1 MLLHK
6 SSSPQSSSAVLR
18 TQSSDSENL
27 RSSRSLIRK
36 VLGESLLKLQ
46 EEPTKCTRSIRW
58 ELGAC
63 WVQHLQNQA
72 SGKNDAKK
80 TEEAKL
86 EPAVKGLGKQGGL
99 LKEIKK
105 KTDVRTSKSDL
116 GKEAPIS
123 CNNETDNKSNGINP
137 KELEKQQEEKEI
149 MWKRLLPEA
158 AYLRLKESETGLHL
172 KVCLMQ
178 EPLYLTYPTIFQL
191 FRPIYSRRLDNLK
204 CFKCQAVPSSNTCAC

>member
-1 MLLHK
+1 MLLHN
-6 SSSPQSSSAVLR
+6 SSSPQSCSAVLR

-27 RSSRSLIRK
+27 GSARSLIRK
-36 VLGESLLKLQ
+36 VLGKSLLKLQ
-46 EEPTKCTRSIRW
+46 GEPTKCTRSIRW

-80 TEEAKL
+80 TEEAKI

-105 KTDVRTSKSDL
+105 KTDVRTSKSEL
-116 GKEAPIS
+116 GKEASICS
-123 CNNETDNKSNGINP
+123 NNDTDNKSNSINP
-137 KELEKQQEEKEI
+137 KGPERQEEEKEL

-178 EPLYLTYPTIFQL
+178 EPLYITCPTIFQL
-191 FRPIYSRRLDNLK
+191 LWPICSRK
-204 CFKCQAVPSSNTCAC
+204 TG